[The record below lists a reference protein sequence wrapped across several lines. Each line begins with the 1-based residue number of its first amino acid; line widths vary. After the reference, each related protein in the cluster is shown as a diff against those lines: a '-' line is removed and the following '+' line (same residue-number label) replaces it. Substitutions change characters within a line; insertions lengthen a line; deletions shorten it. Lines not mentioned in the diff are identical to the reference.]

1 MIRRG
6 FLLGLVFG
14 AVLYRYPAVGYD
26 APPGISVECSDFLSS
41 TDYQT
46 LRDEDGPVFY
56 DRGKR
61 FPLDPGRLYFV
72 PPEGNGYFE
81 YQKIGKEIAYY
92 AHPDELYWKRESAS
106 YPVSDPRGK
115 WILLLSGDLTTVR
128 LMDHNGNAARGPPLS
143 GVLMTDYAFSN
154 AGRGDEQ
161 KNSDQ
166 AAGSTAA
173 VLFSS
178 GPVYIVRLEPDFHI
192 FTLTIPDAERSFA
205 RSVAIGGDRIAIHLQ
220 EGDQDFIRLYR
231 LDEEKE
237 RLIEIESV
245 RLPLIVPHRMPMAL
259 TESGILFAT
268 SRFAGQIEDGQ
279 ISWTG
284 NADGIT
290 AFHADTLRADISGVE
305 FQGDALATGGF
316 AIAGGKG
323 FLYLLVKNEDQEE
336 KPVAVTLRPGSPYRL
351 LHHKDGIS
359 IEDSN
364 GYCTIRPSASRK

>member
-1 MIRRG
+1 MIRIF
-6 FLLGLVFG
+6 FLLSLVSG
-14 AVLYRYPAVGYD
+14 ALFYRYPAVGYD
-26 APPGISVECSDFLSS
+26 APPDISVQCSDFFSS
-41 TDYQT
+41 ADYQT

-61 FPLDPGRLYFV
+61 VPLDPDRLYFV

-115 WILLLSGDLTTVR
+115 WILLLSGDLTAVR
-128 LMDHNGNAARGPPLS
+128 LMDHNGNAAPGLPLS
-143 GVLMTDYAFSN
+143 GVLMTDYAFSD
-154 AGRGDEQ
+154 AEHSDES
-161 KNSDQ
+161 KNSAQ
-166 AAGSTAA
+166 TAGSTAA

-178 GPVYIVRLEPDFHI
+178 GPVYIVRFEPDFRI
-192 FTLTIPDAERSFA
+192 FTLTIPGAERSFA
-205 RSVAIGGDRIAIHLQ
+205 KSVAVGGDRIAIHLQ
-220 EGDQDFIRLYR
+220 QDDQDFIREYR

-237 RLIEIESV
+237 RLKEIESV
-245 RLPLIVPHRMPMAL
+245 RLPLVVPHRMPMAL
-259 TESGILFAT
+259 TESGVLFAT
-268 SRFAGQIEDGQ
+268 GRFAGQIEDGE

-284 NADGIT
+284 NGDGTT
-290 AFHADTLRADISGVE
+290 AFHADTPGADISGVE

-316 AIAGGKG
+316 AIAGGER
-323 FLYLLVKNEDQEE
+323 FLYLLVKNDDQEE
-336 KPVAVTLRPGSPYRL
+336 KPVAATLRPSSPYRL
-351 LHHKDGIS
+351 LRHKGGIS